1 MWYHTH
7 SRRGSEVLAA
17 SHASRSIRH
26 RMPGI
31 LSFFIFI
38 AIIGTSTAFAQSN
51 RDEFRFLQSYA
62 KPDTAVHSSQIVH
75 QGDVYLRDGK
85 PFTGL
90 LYETFPGGKLSR
102 VMALRDGAQH
112 GPTYLWYPDG
122 TPQMSANYSHGRING
137 RFLGWYANG
146 GVIYDMVITGG
157 GYAGDF
163 IEDDGSRA
171 PTDTVDTEREGTD
184 ND

>member
-1 MWYHTH
+1 MWFHTQNGH
-7 SRRGSEVLAA
+7 GSRIVAT
-17 SHASRSIRH
+17 SHAIRSIQD

-31 LSFFIFI
+31 ILIFIFV
-38 AIIGTSTAFAQSN
+38 AVIGTSSVFAQSN

-62 KPDTAVHSSQIVH
+62 KPDTAVHSSDIIH
-75 QGDVYLRDGK
+75 QGDMFLRDDK

-90 LYETFPGGKLSR
+90 LFETYPGGKLSR
-102 VMALRDGAQH
+102 VMALWNGVQH

-122 TPQMSANYSHGRING
+122 TPQMSASYRFGRLSG

-146 GVIYDMVITGG
+146 GVIYDMVITGS
-157 GYAGDF
+157 GYAGDY
-163 IEDDGSRA
+163 IEDDDSRTA
-171 PTDTVDTEREGTD
+171 VDTADTEREGTD